1 MQPRHQ
7 SGRPP
12 RLTRRNAIRQSAYVP
27 GLSPPPDQTD
37 AAGSIGA
44 DDSDLEEGDELGAA
58 EEIGEVVE
66 TGDETALSEPSD
78 SSVLAVVKRRIT
90 NWRKLDLVGAGSFG
104 RVYKAVSEKQ
114 RNAKCK
120 SARAA
125 LCFCLTSSRE
135 LFIISLFQEILLL
148 SQLEHRNIVQYF
160 GAEKDETVLSIFLE
174 FVSEGSLVAV
184 YEKYEL
190 EESTISAYTRQILTG
205 LAYLHHH
212 NVIHR
217 DIKCANILLD
227 LNGTVKVGDFGLA
240 KQVVFSL
247 FWFFQIKV
255 WKQKRS
261 CAGSVYW
268 MAPEVYEHLRLN
280 CRLQVIRGSPYGRSV
295 DIWSLG
301 CTVLEMFIQ
310 RPPYPDENWVS
321 AFYQIGRGQLPPVP
335 SSLPPVAREFIQECL
350 RVNPDDRPSADE
362 LLEHPFV
369 APPDQAQRVA

>member
-1 MQPRHQ
+1 MQSRHQ

-44 DDSDLEEGDELGAA
+44 YGSDLEEGDALGAA
-58 EEIGEVVE
+58 EEIGEMVE
-66 TGDETALSEPSD
+66 TGDETAWSEPSD
-78 SSVLAVVKRRIT
+78 SSVLTVVKRRIS

-104 RVYKAVSEKQ
+104 RVYKAVSEEVYS
-114 RNAKCK
+114 C
-120 SARAA
+120 
-125 LCFCLTSSRE
+125 
-135 LFIISLFQEILLL
+135 ISNDKI
-148 SQLEHRNIVQYF
+148 S
-160 GAEKDETVLSIFLE
+160 
-174 FVSEGSLVAV
+174 
-184 YEKYEL
+184 YEY
-190 EESTISAYTRQILTG
+190 
-205 LAYLHHH
+205 
-212 NVIHR
+212 R

-240 KQVVFSL
+240 KQV
-247 FWFFQIKV
+247 
-255 WKQKRS
+255 
-261 CAGSVYW
+261 
-268 MAPEVYEHLRLN
+268 
-280 CRLQVIRGSPYGRSV
+280 IRGTPYGRSA

-350 RVNPDDRPSADE
+350 RVNPDDRPSADQ